1 MRFRWFFSVL
11 KAVSLRMTY
20 KFQNVY
26 DCRKNWLSLLKQSK
40 QLLHFILLMKRWS
53 ALNILKKIIVYYD
66 NNWFL
71 QRKKILWKEKQKVRA
86 AMITNG
92 SENPINVIFWY
103 DLFYLTRTAYGFT
116 QSIFLMLA
124 AENDTGIHL
133 AISKNTCKLLFLTP
147 R

>member
-92 SENPINVIFWY
+92 SENPINVIFLVRSILPY
-103 DLFYLTRTAYGFT
+103 AYGLWIYPEY
-116 QSIFLMLA
+116 IFNVSSRKWYRDSLSY
-124 AENDTGIHL
+124 I
-133 AISKNTCKLLFLTP
+133 
-147 R
+147 